1 MDLSEQTQDLID
13 SIKSPP
19 YSLEAE
25 QSVLGGLML
34 DNQAWDTVSEIL
46 VDSHFYRPDHR
57 ALYRAIQ
64 KLVDENRPFDVVT
77 LSEEL
82 DRSGELDRAGGLEYL
97 VELARNT
104 PSTSNIRAYAEIVR
118 DRALL
123 RQMIQVANEI
133 AENAYQPQGRASE
146 EILNEAEQ
154 KIFQIAENRPNQG
167 GPEPISPLLK
177 RAVERIDHLF
187 NNADALTGVTT
198 GFDDLDARTGGL
210 QPSDLIIVAARPSM
224 GKCIV
229 SGSLLVDPITGART
243 TIDEMVK
250 HQKEDVLS
258 LNDHFKI
265 ERRKASAFVDDG
277 LKPVYRVRT
286 ALGRTIETTLTHPF
300 LTAYGW
306 QPLAKINLND
316 LVAVPREL
324 PVFGNHTLAEYKLK
338 TLAYFLGDGGTTQSS
353 PIFTNTNP
361 RIMDDFTTAVERF
374 GAINVSRTEFSDR
387 TPSYRVAGR
396 SLHPA
401 LIRKAFAD
409 LFNQAIRVAGFTGK
423 QLAAQLGTA
432 ASTISQWRNAV
443 AVPSPRLYDELCAA
457 LGAEFKVASKP
468 LFESAS
474 TLFNPVTQFLKQ
486 NQLWGK
492 LSYEK
497 AIPEVVFELPQQQ
510 MALFLNRLFAC
521 DGGIYISNTGQVRVT
536 YGSASEVLAEQ
547 VQHLLLRFGV
557 LAKRREKNHHERVQ
571 YEIEVLDQT
580 SVKRFCT
587 EIGIFGK
594 EAKVLEAQCI
604 LKDRRTHS
612 NLDAL
617 PETAI
622 DYLLSLKSERSW
634 SEIFAAKGLTLP
646 EGYNPHLSGKSRRQL
661 SRQRA
666 AEFAQL
672 LGDQYLA
679 DLSASDIYWD
689 KVIAIEYQGYKQ
701 VYDLTV
707 PELHNFVAQ
716 DFFVHNTTF
725 AMNLV
730 ENALMGT
737 QRPVLVFSLEM
748 PADQLVTRMLSSLGK
763 IDQTRVRNGQLLE
776 EDWPKLTTAV
786 NMLKGKPL
794 FIDDTAGISPNEMRS
809 RARRIVREQGDLAMI
824 MVDYLQ
830 LMQLKTGKSEGRT
843 AEISE
848 ISRSLKALAKEMQCP
863 VVALSQLN
871 RSLENRPN
879 KRPVNSDLRE
889 SGAIEQDA
897 DVIMF
902 IYRDEVYNE
911 DSPEKGVAEIIIG
924 KQRNGPIGT
933 SRLAFIG
940 KYTRFENL
948 SHIHYDYMDE

>member
-1 MDLSEQTQDLID
+1 M
-13 SIKSPP
+13 K
-19 YSLEAE
+19 
-25 QSVLGGLML
+25 
-34 DNQAWDTVSEIL
+34 
-46 VDSHFYRPDHR
+46 
-57 ALYRAIQ
+57 
-64 KLVDENRPFDVVT
+64 
-77 LSEEL
+77 
-82 DRSGELDRAGGLEYL
+82 
-97 VELARNT
+97 
-104 PSTSNIRAYAEIVR
+104 
-118 DRALL
+118 
-123 RQMIQVANEI
+123 
-133 AENAYQPQGRASE
+133 
-146 EILNEAEQ
+146 
-154 KIFQIAENRPNQG
+154 
-167 GPEPISPLLK
+167 
-177 RAVERIDHLF
+177 
-187 NNADALTGVTT
+187 
-198 GFDDLDARTGGL
+198 
-210 QPSDLIIVAARPSM
+210 
-224 GKCIV
+224 
-229 SGSLLVDPITGART
+229 
-243 TIDEMVK
+243 
-250 HQKEDVLS
+250 
-258 LNDHFKI
+258 
-265 ERRKASAFVDDG
+265 
-277 LKPVYRVRT
+277 T

-361 RIMDDFTTAVERF
+361 RILDDFTVAVERF

-387 TPSYRVAGR
+387 APSYRVAGR

-401 LIRKAFAD
+401 LIRNAFAD

-423 QLAAQLGTA
+423 QLAAKLGTA

-536 YGSASEVLAEQ
+536 YSSASEVLAEQ

-634 SEIFAAKGLTLP
+634 SKIFAAK
-646 EGYNPHLSGKSRRQL
+646 
-661 SRQRA
+661 
-666 AEFAQL
+666 
-672 LGDQYLA
+672 
-679 DLSASDIYWD
+679 
-689 KVIAIEYQGYKQ
+689 
-701 VYDLTV
+701 
-707 PELHNFVAQ
+707 
-716 DFFVHNTTF
+716 
-725 AMNLV
+725 
-730 ENALMGT
+730 
-737 QRPVLVFSLEM
+737 
-748 PADQLVTRMLSSLGK
+748 
-763 IDQTRVRNGQLLE
+763 
-776 EDWPKLTTAV
+776 
-786 NMLKGKPL
+786 
-794 FIDDTAGISPNEMRS
+794 
-809 RARRIVREQGDLAMI
+809 
-824 MVDYLQ
+824 
-830 LMQLKTGKSEGRT
+830 RT
-843 AEISE
+843 YS
-848 ISRSLKALAKEMQCP
+848 
-863 VVALSQLN
+863 
-871 RSLENRPN
+871 
-879 KRPVNSDLRE
+879 
-889 SGAIEQDA
+889 
-897 DVIMF
+897 F
-902 IYRDEVYNE
+902 
-911 DSPEKGVAEIIIG
+911 
-924 KQRNGPIGT
+924 
-933 SRLAFIG
+933 
-940 KYTRFENL
+940 
-948 SHIHYDYMDE
+948 